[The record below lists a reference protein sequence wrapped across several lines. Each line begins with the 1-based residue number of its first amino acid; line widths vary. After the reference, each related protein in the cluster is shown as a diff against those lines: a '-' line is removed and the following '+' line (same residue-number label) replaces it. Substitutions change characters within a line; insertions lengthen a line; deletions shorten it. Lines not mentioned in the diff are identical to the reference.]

1 MSTETSWEAWVA
13 ILAQQYNYS
22 IVLWHD
28 IFYVFL
34 IAELQYA
41 LKLVVCKNWCQFYYR
56 MSFTGLQKHW
66 LFLLFIQR
74 PDWCLLYKNINKFN
88 VFNVIVV
95 LKVTAL
101 FYGWKLKYRRDNWLG
116 QGSHRKPV
124 AVYGPELSLAKL

>member
-13 ILAQQYNYS
+13 ILAQQYNYC

-41 LKLVVCKNWCQFYYR
+41 LKLVCKNWCQFYYR
-56 MSFTGLQKHW
+56 ISFTWLQKHW

-74 PDWCLLYKNINKFN
+74 PDWCLLCKNINKFN

-101 FYGWKLKYRRDNWLG
+101 FYGWKLKYRRDNWFG
-116 QGSHRKPV
+116 QGSHRKPM
-124 AVYGPELSLAKL
+124 AVYGPELSLTKL